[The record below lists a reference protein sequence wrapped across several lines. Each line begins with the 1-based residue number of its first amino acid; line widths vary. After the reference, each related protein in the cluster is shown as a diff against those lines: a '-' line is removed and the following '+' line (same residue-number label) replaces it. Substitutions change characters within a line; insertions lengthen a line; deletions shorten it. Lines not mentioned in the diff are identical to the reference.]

1 MQLSLPKSP
10 ATNPSLRP
18 DHHDTSLARRFGP
31 VAALLAFCKSLDVG
45 RLSSFALTHTPFPRF
60 NRAGPEN
67 AAHCRGSGPA
77 GRFVRLPTTS
87 RPLLQRSERP
97 FSHALPCPR
106 TASSSRRDEERTS
119 EMRPNLRGHPCQ
131 PVSPR
136 PRSPRSALARR
147 TRAHWVVAECTSA
160 SVVVLPTPPGIPETR
175 CLLSSLSLLCCTK
188 RDHPSRLLPI
198 RRSKRRPL
206 RVRPSAIT
214 WSRGSTGRLTEAR
227 GCAASAYEAL
237 AGGKESVPRRCSV
250 SRRPGLAPHSSGQVQ
265 HTS

>member
-10 ATNPSLRP
+10 ATKPSLRP

-136 PRSPRSALARR
+136 PRSPRLALARR
-147 TRAHWVVAECTSA
+147 TRAHGSSLNAHRHPSSFCQ
-160 SVVVLPTPPGIPETR
+160 PRPESPR
-175 CLLSSLSLLCCTK
+175 QGVCSPLSLSSAARNGTTRPDSF
-188 RDHPSRLLPI
+188 PS
-198 RRSKRRPL
+198 
-206 RVRPSAIT
+206 VAPS
-214 WSRGSTGRLTEAR
+214 
-227 GCAASAYEAL
+227 
-237 AGGKESVPRRCSV
+237 VDRCV
-250 SRRPGLAPHSSGQVQ
+250 
-265 HTS
+265 

>member
-97 FSHALPCPR
+97 SFSHALPCPR
-106 TASSSRRDEERTS
+106 TASSSRRDRERTS
-119 EMRPNLRGHPCQ
+119 EMRFNLRGHPCQ

-160 SVVVLPTPPGIPETR
+160 SVVVLPTPPGLPETR
-175 CLLSSLSLLCCTK
+175 CLLSSLSPLLHETGPPVQAPS
-188 RDHPSRLLPI
+188 HPSLQASTAACETECDYLESGFHR
-198 RRSKRRPL
+198 
-206 RVRPSAIT
+206 AT
-214 WSRGSTGRLTEAR
+214 DRGERMR
-227 GCAASAYEAL
+227 G
-237 AGGKESVPRRCSV
+237 V
-250 SRRPGLAPHSSGQVQ
+250 SI
-265 HTS
+265 